1 MNMKKLIALLLTAV
15 MALSLLAVTASAE
28 EEANWAYRV
37 TIEGVGTIYYAKAY
51 FAQENIVNPLT
62 AAAYTADEI
71 AAIVDGAAADNE
83 AYTFLLPGNA
93 FLGMGGFWYDQ
104 ENTAAIVSHADP
116 LTMDENGVFSTAE
129 GEQVASPIVN
139 WAFGVTI
146 EGVGTI
152 YYSREYFA
160 KEGIVNPLTA
170 APYTAEEIATIVD
183 GAVQGAEGYT
193 FDVPAAALLGMNG
206 FWYDAAGAA
215 AITGHADPLAQSAE
229 GVFTAAD
236 GTVVAGPIA

>member
-1 MNMKKLIALLLTAV
+1 MKKLIALLLTAV

-28 EEANWAYRV
+28 EEANWAYGV

-51 FAQENIVNPLT
+51 FSQENIVNPLT

-71 AAIVDGAAADNE
+71 AVIVDGAAADHE
-83 AYTFLLPGNA
+83 AYTFLLPGDA
-93 FLGMGGFWYDQ
+93 LLGMGGFWYDQ
-104 ENTAAIVSHADP
+104 DNTAAIVSHADP

-152 YYSREYFA
+152 YYGREYFA

-170 APYTAEEIATIVD
+170 APYTAEEIATIMD

-206 FWYDAAGAA
+206 FWYDAANTA
-215 AITGHADPLAQSAE
+215 AITSHADPLTMNDT
-229 GVFTAAD
+229 GVFSTAD
-236 GTVVAGPIA
+236 GVEVATPIAE